1 MVLESLINPFTAKKH
16 PWEMFFVGFLYNSI
30 AIFLSLWVFE
40 EYASLVMVFLTVMAC
55 VPFIYKTIKIEE
67 EIDLKIKKEFVLM
80 KEHSKVLIFLI
91 FLFLGIMLSV
101 AVWYVVFPSSIHQTL
116 FNIQTDTIEKINNP
130 LTGKAIGSFNLFLRI
145 FSNNMKVLMF
155 CLLFAF
161 FYGAGAIFILTWN
174 ASVIGVAIG
183 NLIKTNIAKITNYF
197 SVFPLAVLRYMT
209 HGVFEISAY
218 FAAGLAGGIISIAVI
233 KHEGGTK
240 QFRKVLVNSFDMILI
255 AILLLFVAALV
266 EVFITPILF

>member
-1 MVLESLINPFTAKKH
+1 MVLENLISPFTAKKH
-16 PWEMFFVGFLYNSI
+16 PWEMFFVGFLYNTI
-30 AIFLSLWVFE
+30 AIFLSLWIFE

-67 EIDLKIKKEFVLM
+67 EIDFEIKKEYALM

-101 AVWYVVFPSSIHQTL
+101 TVWYVIFPSSIHQTL
-116 FNIQTDTIEKINNP
+116 FNIQSDTIETINNP
-130 LTGKAIGSFNLFLRI
+130 LTGNAVDTVNLFLRI

-183 NLIKTNIAKITNYF
+183 NLIKINMAKTTSYF
-197 SVFPLAVLRYMT
+197 SVVPLSIFRYMV

-218 FAAGLAGGIISIAVI
+218 FIAGLAGGIISIAVI
-233 KHEGGTK
+233 KHEEGTS
-240 QFRKVLVNSFDMILI
+240 QFRKVLINSLDMILI
-255 AILLLFVAALV
+255 AVSLLFVAALV
-266 EVFITPILF
+266 EVFITPVLF